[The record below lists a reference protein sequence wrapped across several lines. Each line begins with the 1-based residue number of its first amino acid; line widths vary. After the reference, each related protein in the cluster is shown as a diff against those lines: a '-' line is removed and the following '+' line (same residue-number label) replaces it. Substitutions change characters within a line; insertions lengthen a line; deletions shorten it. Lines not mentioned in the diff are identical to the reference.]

1 MGPVVKMVKAMIVIS
16 VAIQASQATGN
27 EVLRCAERGT
37 VLLAGECH
45 LPLSQGPCPPG
56 QIILASEEGT
66 GSCST
71 WTCKEDEVLW
81 SNGTVEEC
89 LEFDASVC
97 PGVGERVWAKP
108 DGGWECDCRED
119 WGREGGQGEC
129 RQQGKACGQGRI
141 LQAAS
146 SDRCGNDCVHF
157 SQCQHFMN
165 QVTEA
170 TLLRRSG
177 MIHSYN
183 DLLEPMRDTVCNRK
197 EKKVCCLS
205 SSSSLPK
212 LGREEQVLECQ
223 ENPCRGELT
232 PSIPWPG
239 REGCFPLPAN
249 TLTSSCI
256 LVLHEDTDKLE
267 CENVDE
273 LGVRGVAVS
282 AGRSRCSRRKVWSRF
297 QGKCVRRF

>member
-1 MGPVVKMVKAMIVIS
+1 MRVARAMLLIS
-16 VAIQASQATGN
+16 GGVQASQ
-27 EVLRCAERGT
+27 VLRCAERGT
-37 VLLAGECH
+37 VLMAGECH

-56 QIILASEEGT
+56 QIILASEDGT

-71 WTCKEDEVLW
+71 WPCREDEVVW
-81 SNGTVEEC
+81 SNGTVEQC

-97 PGVGERVWAKP
+97 SGEGERLWAKP
-108 DGGWECDCRED
+108 DGGWECGCKEG
-119 WGREGGQGEC
+119 WGREGSLGGC
-129 RQQGKACGQGRI
+129 RQLGQACGQGRI

-146 SDRCGNDCVHF
+146 SDRCGVNCVHF

-170 TLLRRSG
+170 SQRRKSG
-177 MIHSYN
+177 MIQSYS
-183 DLLEPMRDTVCNRK
+183 DMLLLMRDTVCNRK

-212 LGREEQVLECQ
+212 LGREEQVVECQ
-223 ENPCRGELT
+223 ENPCRGEIT

-239 REGCFPLPAN
+239 KEGCFKLPVD
-249 TLTSSCI
+249 TQTSGCI
-256 LVLHEDTDKLE
+256 LVLNEDTDELE
-267 CENVDE
+267 CENPDE

-282 AGRSRCSRRKVWSRF
+282 AGR
-297 QGKCVRRF
+297 

>member
-1 MGPVVKMVKAMIVIS
+1 MVLVVKVFKAMIVIS
-16 VAIQASQATGN
+16 VTIQANKATAN

-37 VLLAGECH
+37 VLMAGECH
-45 LPLSQGPCPPG
+45 LPLSQGLCPPG
-56 QIILASEEGT
+56 QIILASEDGT

-97 PGVGERVWAKP
+97 PGAGERLWAKP
-108 DGGWECDCRED
+108 DGGWECNCREG

-146 SDRCGNDCVHF
+146 NDRCGNDCVHF
-157 SQCQHFMN
+157 TQCQHFIN

-170 TLLRRSG
+170 TQLRRSG
-177 MIHSYN
+177 MIPSYN
-183 DLLEPMRDTVCNRK
+183 DMLEPMRDTVCNRK

-205 SSSSLPK
+205 SSFSSSLLPK

-223 ENPCRGELT
+223 ENPCREELI
-232 PSIPWPG
+232 PSIPWSG

-249 TLTSSCI
+249 TGTSSCI
-256 LVLHEDTDKLE
+256 FVLHNDTTELE
-267 CENVDE
+267 CEDE
-273 LGVRGVAVS
+273 DALGVRGVAVS
-282 AGRSRCSRRKVWSRF
+282 AGRYYRVCNRNNVLTMF
-297 QGKCVRRF
+297 